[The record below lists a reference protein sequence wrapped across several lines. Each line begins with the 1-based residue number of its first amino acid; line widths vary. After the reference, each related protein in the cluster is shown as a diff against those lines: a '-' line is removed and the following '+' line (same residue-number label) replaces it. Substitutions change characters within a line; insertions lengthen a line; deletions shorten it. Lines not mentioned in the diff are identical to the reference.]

1 MSEFA
6 RISPQ
11 GSAEQLREAVSDL
24 TPDEQSV
31 LARMIMAAKFDENG
45 RSEIDEISI
54 VREFLLIDP
63 SMVTPSE
70 PRGGMPAMIKPYADR
85 PFIAFPAERVPLDAK
100 LGDVVRRRRSQRD
113 FKRQPI
119 ELKVLATLLEA
130 GYGLVRYANAYGVA
144 RFPFRRSP
152 SAGGLQSIEL
162 YAVVND
168 VEGLMPGVY
177 HFQPERRGLTLVDS
191 GLMRRR
197 CVRACL
203 SQDWIGESGA
213 VLFLTCD
220 LRKLL
225 WKYGRRAYRMSHVDA
240 GVLAQQLHLI
250 ATALGLGSCMVAG
263 FVEEAVHKLLDI
275 DGKLE
280 FATLAICLGVPVDAP
295 SF

>member
-1 MSEFA
+1 MSELA

-11 GSAEQLREAVSDL
+11 GASEQLREAISDL
-24 TPDEQSV
+24 SPSEQSV
-31 LARMIMAAKFDENG
+31 LARMIMAAKYDENG

-54 VREFLLIDP
+54 VREFLLTDP

-85 PFIAFPAERVPLDAK
+85 PFIAFPPDRIPLDAK
-100 LGDVVRRRRSQRD
+100 LGDVIRKRRSQRD
-113 FKRQPI
+113 YKRQPI
-119 ELKVLATLLEA
+119 DLKVLATLLESA
-130 GYGLVRYANAYGVA
+130 DGLTRYATAYGVA
-144 RFPFRRSP
+144 RFPFRRAP
-152 SAGGLQSIEL
+152 SAGGLQSIEI

-168 VEGLMPGVY
+168 VEGLLPGVY
-177 HFQPERRGLTLVDS
+177 HYQPERRGLTLVDP

-203 SQDWIGESGA
+203 SQDWIGEAGV

-263 FVEEAVHKLLDI
+263 FVEQAVHKLIDI

-280 FATLAICLGVPVDAP
+280 FATLGICLGAPVDAP
-295 SF
+295 SL